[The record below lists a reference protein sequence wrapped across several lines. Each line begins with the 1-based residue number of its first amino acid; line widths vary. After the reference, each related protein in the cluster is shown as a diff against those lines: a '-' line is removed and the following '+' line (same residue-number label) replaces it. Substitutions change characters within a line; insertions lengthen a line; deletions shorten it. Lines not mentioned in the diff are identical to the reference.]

1 MFKVIIVED
10 ELPNLQLIKMLL
22 AENKNIEVIGEYLS
36 SNKAWENI
44 QADKPDAVFLDI
56 EMPGMNGL
64 LLAEEIKKYDDN
76 IQVVFMTAYNQY
88 AVEAFR
94 INAIHYILKP
104 ISEEAIDAS
113 IERLLK
119 NKKGAVEKKA
129 EEKYLIECFGTFK
142 VFNKTRENTIKWI
155 TSKSEELF
163 AYFICNRGQWVD
175 KWKLCD
181 MFWNQSTPKNAEH
194 NLHSTINRLKNSL
207 KSIGIENIIEY
218 SQGMYK
224 AYLEEFDC
232 DLWKFDEFMRNN
244 SDFNICDLERIA
256 KLSNSELFEG
266 KDYPWCTELRENYN
280 RYYTDL
286 INKIVDYYSE
296 RADLNKT
303 EMYISRLLELNPLND
318 NINEKIIDLY
328 YKQGNLIKSISQ
340 YKKINELYKKEL
352 GIEFT
357 LSNKELYK
365 RIALIEEVTEV

>member
-22 AENKNIEVIGEYLS
+22 DENKNIEVIGEYLS

-44 QADKPDAVFLDI
+44 QVDKPDAVFLDI
-56 EMPGMNGL
+56 EMPGMNGM
-64 LLAEEIKKYDDN
+64 LLAEKIKEYDEN

-94 INAIHYILKP
+94 INAAHYILKP
-104 ISEEAIDAS
+104 ISEKAIDAS

-119 NKKGAVEKKA
+119 NKKGDVEKK
-129 EEKYLIECFGTFK
+129 EEKKYLIECFGTFK
-142 VFNKTRENTIKWI
+142 VFNKTRENKIKWI
-155 TSKSEELF
+155 TSRSEELF
-163 AYFICNRGQWVD
+163 AYFICNRGRWVD

-181 MFWNQSTPKNAEH
+181 MFWNQSNPKNAEH

-232 DLWKFDEFMRNN
+232 DIWKLDEFIRNN
-244 SDFNICDLERIA
+244 SDFNISDMEVIA
-256 KLSNSELFEG
+256 KLNKGELFEG

-286 INKIVDYYSE
+286 LNKIIDYHSE
-296 RADLNKT
+296 REDLNKA
-303 EMYISRLLELNPLND
+303 EKYISRLSELNPLND
-318 NINEKIIDLY
+318 SIQEKIIEIY
-328 YKQGNLIKSISQ
+328 YKQGNLIKTVSQ

-352 GIEFT
+352 GIKFT
-357 LSNKELYK
+357 LSNKALYK

>member
-22 AENKNIEVIGEYLS
+22 DENKNIEVIGEYLS

-44 QADKPDAVFLDI
+44 QLDKPDAVFLDI
-56 EMPGMNGL
+56 EMPGMNGM
-64 LLAEEIKKYDDN
+64 LLAEKIKEYDEN

-94 INAIHYILKP
+94 INAVHYILKP
-104 ISEEAIDAS
+104 ISEEVIDAC
-113 IERLLK
+113 IERLMK
-119 NKKGAVEKKA
+119 NRKGAIEII

-142 VFNKTRENTIKWI
+142 VFNKTTEKTIKWI
-155 TSKSEELF
+155 TAKSEELF

-194 NLHSTINRLKNSL
+194 NLHSTVNRLKNSL
-207 KSIGIENIIEY
+207 KSIGIENVIEY

-224 AYLEEFDC
+224 AYLEEFEC
-232 DLWKFDEFMRNN
+232 DLWKFDEFIKNN
-244 SDFNICDLERIA
+244 SECNISDIEGIA
-256 KLSNSELFEG
+256 KLNKGELFEG
-266 KDYPWCTELRENYN
+266 KDYPWCTELRENYD
-280 RYYTDL
+280 RCYTDL

-296 RADLNKT
+296 REDYNKA
-303 EMYISRLLELNPLND
+303 EMYISRLSELNPLND
-318 NINEKIIDLY
+318 SINEKIIELY
-328 YKQGNLIKSISQ
+328 YRQGNLIKTISQ
-340 YKKINELYKKEL
+340 YKKINELYRKEL
-352 GIEFT
+352 GIAFT
-357 LSNKELYK
+357 LSNRELYK